1 VSAGPVQVVNQG
13 PQSGPL
19 TALYAGDLI
28 QTPRGLAPLSLE
40 GFSEDLDED
49 GYVDPIADAE
59 PVVAAAPAVQYAAA
73 PVQYAAAPAVQ
84 YATAPVQY
92 AAAPVQYAAAPAV
105 QYAAAPA
112 VQYAAAPVQYA
123 AAPAVQY
130 AATPAVQYAAAPS
143 VQYAAAPSVQYAA
156 APAAAVKYAYNYP
169 SVYGTSA
176 AVPQTWATGKLLKL
190 ILSKVISKSNFFLS
204 KGSVAYSG
212 AAVGGC
218 VNYQG
223 SVVPCAAE

>member
-1 VSAGPVQVVNQG
+1 MSAVPLQVVNQG

-73 PVQYAAAPAVQ
+73 PAVQYAAAPAVQ
-84 YATAPVQY
+84 YA
-92 AAAPVQYAAAPAV
+92 AAPVQYASAPAV

-130 AATPAVQYAAAPS
+130 AAAPVQYATAP
-143 VQYAAAPSVQYAA
+143 AVQYAA
-156 APAAAVKYAYNYP
+156 APAAAVQYAYNYP
-169 SVYGTSA
+169 SVYGTGA
-176 AVPQTWATGKLLKL
+176 AVPQTWATGKLKL
-190 ILSKVISKSNFFLS
+190 ILKKIISKSYFFPFTVP
-204 KGSVAYSG
+204 VAHSG

>member
-1 VSAGPVQVVNQG
+1 MVSDIPAGDGKNSNLFAVLLKPFLSVPVRSVLPSTVSLFQTAASCLLLLAGVSAGPIQVVNQG

-73 PVQYAAAPAVQ
+73 PAVQYAAAPAVQ
-84 YATAPVQY
+84 YA
-92 AAAPVQYAAAPAV
+92 AAPAVQYAAAPAV
-105 QYAAAPA
+105 HYAAAPA

-130 AATPAVQYAAAPS
+130 TAAPAVQYAAAP
-143 VQYAAAPSVQYAA
+143 AVQYAA
-156 APAAAVKYAYNYP
+156 APAAAVQYAYNYP

-176 AVPQTWATGKLLKL
+176 AVPQTWTTGKLLK
-190 ILSKVISKSNFFLS
+190 
-204 KGSVAYSG
+204 
-212 AAVGGC
+212 
-218 VNYQG
+218 
-223 SVVPCAAE
+223 

>member
-1 VSAGPVQVVNQG
+1 M
-13 PQSGPL
+13 
-19 TALYAGDLI
+19 DI
-28 QTPRGLAPLSLE
+28 
-40 GFSEDLDED
+40 

-73 PVQYAAAPAVQ
+73 PAVQYAAAPAVQ
-84 YATAPVQY
+84 YAATP
-92 AAAPVQYAAAPAV
+92 V

-112 VQYAAAPVQYA
+112 VQYAAAPVQYSPAPAVQYATAPVQYA

-130 AATPAVQYAAAPS
+130 AAAPSAAVQ
-143 VQYAAAPSVQYAA
+143 
-156 APAAAVKYAYNYP
+156 YAYNYP
-169 SVYGTSA
+169 SVYGTGV

-190 ILSKVISKSNFFLS
+190 ILKKVVSKSYFFPS
-204 KGSVAYSG
+204 TGSVAYSG

>member
-1 VSAGPVQVVNQG
+1 VSAVPVQVVNQG

-40 GFSEDLDED
+40 GFSEDLNED

-73 PVQYAAAPAVQ
+73 PAVQYAAAPA
-84 YATAPVQY
+84 
-92 AAAPVQYAAAPAV
+92 VQYAAAPAV

-130 AATPAVQYAAAPS
+130 AAAPVQYAAAPAVQYAAAPA
-143 VQYAAAPSVQYAA
+143 VQYAAAPAVQYAA
-156 APAAAVKYAYNYP
+156 APAAAVQYAYNYP
-169 SVYGTSA
+169 SVYGTGA
-176 AVPQTWATGKLLKL
+176 AVPQTWATGKLKL
-190 ILSKVISKSNFFLS
+190 IFKKIISKSYFFPFTVP
-204 KGSVAYSG
+204 VAHSG
-212 AAVGGC
+212 AAIGGC